1 MAEGNGL
8 ENRRRETVREFE
20 SLLLRHHFLLMSQYL
35 NTLIPQYL
43 NTSIPHSLLACDFNL
58 MRKYFLNMTS
68 MMVFAILPGLSI
80 YGVLK
85 MIYPD
90 VRWGSFWDSARR
102 TG

>member
-35 NTLIPQYL
+35 NT
-43 NTSIPHSLLACDFNL
+43 SIPHSLLACNFNL
-58 MRKYFLNMTS
+58 IRKYFLNMTS

-85 MIYPD
+85 MTYPD

>member
-20 SLLLRHHFLLMSQYL
+20 SLLLRHHFLLIS
-35 NTLIPQYL
+35 QYL
-43 NTSIPHSLLACDFNL
+43 NTSIPQSLLACYFNL

-68 MMVFAILPGLSI
+68 MMVSAILLGLSI

-85 MIYPD
+85 MTYPD
-90 VRWGSFWDSARR
+90 VRRGSFWDSARR